1 MRIPIF
7 STSDTSYSVEDAV
20 RITLQPNQNICT
32 QQPIGC
38 HISSTFVIDLSAL
51 DERDDIK
58 ADDLGV
64 WKNQGVRSTYCSI
77 KWENDKIQKITV
89 LGNNKPAV
97 MRSSIYRLKCT
108 YWIHTEDNRVS
119 QRIFELE
126 GKGILVYS

>member
-1 MRIPIF
+1 MKIPIF

-20 RITLQPNQNICT
+20 RIILQPNQSICT

-38 HISSTFVIDLSAL
+38 HISSTFVIDLSTL
-51 DERDDIK
+51 DEQDIK

-77 KWENDKIQKITV
+77 KCENEKIQKITV

-97 MRSSIYRLKCT
+97 MRSFIYRLKRT

-119 QRIFELE
+119 RRIFELE
-126 GKGILVYS
+126 GKGVLVYS

>member
-1 MRIPIF
+1 MKIPIF

-20 RITLQPNQNICT
+20 RIILQPNQSICT
-32 QQPIGC
+32 QQPNGC
-38 HISSTFVIDLSAL
+38 HISSTFVIDLSTL
-51 DERDDIK
+51 DEQDIK

-77 KWENDKIQKITV
+77 KCENEKIQKITV

-97 MRSSIYRLKCT
+97 MRSFIYRLKRT

-119 QRIFELE
+119 RRIFELE
-126 GKGILVYS
+126 GKGVLVYS